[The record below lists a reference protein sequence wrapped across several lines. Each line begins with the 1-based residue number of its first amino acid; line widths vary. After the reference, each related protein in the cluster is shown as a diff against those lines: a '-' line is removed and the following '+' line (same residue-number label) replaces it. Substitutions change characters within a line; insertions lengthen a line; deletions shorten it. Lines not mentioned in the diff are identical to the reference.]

1 MLESW
6 SRLMDAPFAR
16 VNHQAIFLN
25 GCLYVFGGFNSQ
37 LRNINYNSHQLDVFR
52 WNVHHNKWEELKYPL
67 RLKAWSCNTKT
78 WTSDPLSSPD
88 GSINPTLR
96 FGHTVV
102 AWRGRGWLF
111 GGRTQ
116 QHVCPN
122 QLYLFEPGYYSH
134 LPDRLI
140 PGSPPPRTT
149 RTKALIDIIQPCW
162 AEVVGTTG
170 VSPSPRDG
178 HAAAVLENAM
188 FIFGGFQDVFGSYD
202 NFVYRFDFITWSW
215 THIQIH
221 SGPCI
226 GLSLPP
232 LSTSVYALPQST
244 DSVYPTPISPQLQ
257 SVGNDESVAASTV
270 LQFDVPLPRDF
281 SCLISHQ
288 GRIFLFGGRS
298 ELAARSGF
306 DVYDSAL
313 WELVPLKVH
322 ESTPDGSDHNST
334 DAYCYTP
341 VWPDECEYCSAGHL
355 HNLAAFENL
364 QRMAWE
370 EETGNWVS
378 QEFWATAPPRPCCLW
393 KFSSNQPG
401 DLVQSKSLDD
411 QKNCGHNLFFGCRSR
426 WSTGNATWIRRHPGH
441 GLQLPDRLLLRLC
454 NLAENSHVSQTATAT
469 ATSPHGR
476 RSLSHWAYG
485 GYLYISFGTVRCQT
499 AEQWQLH
506 YQDVW
511 RYSLSDNSWTKVTTE
526 QLASNSLIPTHWP
539 SSRRRAVASL
549 YLPCPSI
556 SDTSQ
561 DYVPSIRPLV
571 YVFGGTQPR
580 VLDKRCTIS
589 YHSTRR
595 TAVMTAP
602 ARPYTL
608 FTSGIPSVSSPGE
621 PVTQNRL
628 LGLGDG
634 DSISL
639 LNLPIINSTLMALG
653 TTIITSPMT
662 ILLVNSPRMFHMERS
677 TPFYLIM
684 IVPTGLS
691 SSFFSCGTTT
701 QRCQHLSAL
710 SHMCVVSF
718 AELAALFR
726 TPLTGVQPLD
736 TMCYG
741 SLDKLLYTN
750 ESDPVQLYTALRLAW
765 SAVLTCGYSHDE
777 DEVGNDH
784 TASGEDVHGGS
795 RLHMLIVQQQQ
806 QLLQQ
811 NQIAITKNCTADE
824 ETAGDHPGL
833 KIGDPMSN
841 LSYKPTILEQHCYV
855 LAPDGHVFRETSD
868 CMKDLTWFTLLPLVC
883 SALITTV
890 DLLLESTRRLL
901 ACLRQGNLHSFV
913 RGPLV
918 FRGTATCPDCSA
930 DELRP
935 VHVWIDSSQLTGL
948 IPVREE
954 PSHSATCG
962 RPRSQIPSDCR
973 HQTIA
978 SLLIQF
984 LPHLRSTLEL
994 EFATKHFSDDSG
1006 SGGVSELFGHAL
1018 PSTGASG
1025 YNDENILNESF
1036 GGPSEVNISAT
1047 GPLTV
1052 AVAAFDSALP
1062 DQPLPVPV
1070 ENADSSESEDPGDF
1084 FDHYLTGDE
1093 VGSSDS
1099 DDSVRN
1105 TSESVI
1111 TIHQVGTLVRDKERL
1126 MELSDCYVMHLETTL
1141 YDLCL
1146 RRLRALGPSKTTLLS
1161 LPTKIVH
1168 DLKRL
1173 YYDPFGAEN
1182 CGRKSTSG

>member
-6 SRLMDAPFAR
+6 SRLGDAPFAR

-25 GCLYVFGGFNSQ
+25 GYLYVFGGFNSQ

-52 WNVHHNKWEELKYPL
+52 WDVRHNKWEELKYPL
-67 RLKAWSCNTKT
+67 RLKAWSCNTQS
-78 WTSDPLSSPD
+78 WASDPLSSPD

-116 QHVCPN
+116 QHVCSN

-134 LPDRLI
+134 LPDRFI
-140 PGSPPPRTT
+140 AGSSENGKNRATT
-149 RTKALIDIIQPCW
+149 VIDIVQPCW

-170 VSPSPRDG
+170 ASPSPRDG
-178 HAAAVLENAM
+178 HAATVLENAM

-221 SGPCI
+221 SLPSFGMSPSTVPPNVST
-226 GLSLPP
+226 LSQP
-232 LSTSVYALPQST
+232 SESAC
-244 DSVYPTPISPQLQ
+244 PTPISLQPQ
-257 SVGNDESVAASTV
+257 SIDSDESVSASMI
-270 LQFDVPLPRDF
+270 LQSDVPLPRDF
-281 SCLISHQ
+281 STLISHQ

-313 WELVPLKVH
+313 WELVPLKVQ
-322 ESTPDGSDHNST
+322 ESVLEET
-334 DAYCYTP
+334 DQDATGKYCYAP
-341 VWPDECEYCSAGHL
+341 VWPDDCEYCSVDHIHQL
-355 HNLAAFENL
+355 TDFENV

-378 QEFWATAPPRPCCLW
+378 QEFWATAPARPCRLW
-393 KFSSNQPG
+393 KFSSAKQKDLRPEKQNNTNRDPG
-401 DLVQSKSLDD
+401 
-411 QKNCGHNLFFGCRSR
+411 FGCRSR
-426 WSTGNATWIRRHPGH
+426 WSSGNATWIRRHTGH
-441 GLQLPDRLLLRLC
+441 GLQLPDHLLLRLC
-454 NLAENSHVSQTATAT
+454 HLAGNSSINQTANTVPCS
-469 ATSPHGR
+469 SPHGR
-476 RSLSHWAYG
+476 RSLSHWAYD

-499 AEQWQLH
+499 GDQWQLH

-511 RYSLSDNSWTKVTTE
+511 RYSLPDNTWTKVITE
-526 QLASNSLIPTHWP
+526 HQSVNSLLLTHWP

-556 SDTSQ
+556 SDIPQCGVHSS
-561 DYVPSIRPLV
+561 VRPLV

-580 VLDKRCTIS
+580 ILDKRNTVS
-589 YHSTRR
+589 NSLARR
-595 TAVMTAP
+595 TANMTAP

-608 FTSGIPSVSSPGE
+608 FTSGIPCISTPGE

-634 DSISL
+634 DSVSL
-639 LNLPIINSTLMALG
+639 LSLPNSWTWRPFDS
-653 TTIITSPMT
+653 TTVASPMA
-662 ILLVNSPRMFHMERS
+662 ILLVNSPRMFHTARS
-677 TPFYLIM
+677 TPFYLVV
-684 IVPTGLS
+684 IVPGGSAS
-691 SSFFSCGTTT
+691 SLVSCGAATAT
-701 QRCQHLSAL
+701 CQHKSAL

-718 AELAALFR
+718 AELATLFR

-736 TMCYG
+736 SMCYG

-750 ESDPVQLYTALRLAW
+750 ESDPVQLYTALRLTW
-765 SAVLTCGYSHDE
+765 SALLASGYAYDE
-777 DEVGNDH
+777 DEDKDGTTSKYMHV
-784 TASGEDVHGGS
+784 GS

-806 QLLQQ
+806 QVQRTQ
-811 NQIAITKNCTADE
+811 HRQSVSSDYTMNGDD
-824 ETAGDHPGL
+824 AGDHPGL
-833 KIGDPMSN
+833 KTEYDLPSFIVQRDSDSEVEIACTPC
-841 LSYKPTILEQHCYV
+841 ILEKHSY
-855 LAPDGHVFRETSD
+855 LLGPDGHVLRETSE
-868 CMKDLTWFTLLPLVC
+868 CVKDLTWFTLLPLVS

-918 FRGTATCPDCSA
+918 FRGTTTCPDCNM

-935 VHVWIDSSQLTGL
+935 VYVWIDSSQLTGL
-948 IPVREE
+948 VPVREE
-954 PSHSATCG
+954 PSHGPQCG
-962 RPRSQIPSDCR
+962 RAGSQTLGDCR

-984 LPHLRSTLEL
+984 LPHLRSTLEM
-994 EFATKHFSDDSG
+994 EFATKHFSEQSP
-1006 SGGVSELFGHAL
+1006 SVCSPELPGRAL
-1018 PSTGASG
+1018 PSVGSCEHYTETIE
-1025 YNDENILNESF
+1025 DESL
-1036 GGPSEVNISAT
+1036 GGPSEASTRAVPNQPPS
-1047 GPLTV
+1047 GTV
-1052 AVAAFDSALP
+1052 EDP
-1062 DQPLPVPV
+1062 G
-1070 ENADSSESEDPGDF
+1070 SSESEDLGEF
-1084 FDHYLTGDE
+1084 FEQYLTGDE
-1093 VGSSDS
+1093 AGSSDS
-1099 DDSVRN
+1099 DDS
-1105 TSESVI
+1105 TSATSSTTTESVI
-1111 TIHQVGTLVRDKERL
+1111 NIHQVGTLVRGKERL
-1126 MELSDCYVMHLETTL
+1126 MELSDCYALHLDTTL

-1146 RRLRALGPSKTTLLS
+1146 RRLRALAPPKTTLML

-1168 DLKRL
+1168 DLNRL
-1173 YYDPFGAEN
+1173 YHDPFGKEN

>member
-1 MLESW
+1 MPRVKRYEST
-6 SRLMDAPFAR
+6 STFVNR
-16 VNHQAIFLN
+16 VLQ
-25 GCLYVFGGFNSQ
+25 
-37 LRNINYNSHQLDVFR
+37 
-52 WNVHHNKWEELKYPL
+52 
-67 RLKAWSCNTKT
+67 
-78 WTSDPLSSPD
+78 PD

-149 RTKALIDIIQPCW
+149 RTKTLIDIIQPCW

-226 GLSLPP
+226 GLSLSP

-401 DLVQSKSLDD
+401 DLVRSKSSGD

-426 WSTGNATWIRRHPGH
+426 WSSGNATWIRRHPGH

-476 RSLSHWAYG
+476 RSLSHCEHFSFGKLVVRAYG

-511 RYSLSDNSWTKVTTE
+511 RYSLSDNSWTKVITE
-526 QLASNSLIPTHWP
+526 QLATNSLIPTHWP

-595 TAVMTAP
+595 TAFMTAP

-608 FTSGIPSVSSPGE
+608 FTSGIPSVSSP
-621 PVTQNRL
+621 
-628 LGLGDG
+628 
-634 DSISL
+634 
-639 LNLPIINSTLMALG
+639 
-653 TTIITSPMT
+653 
-662 ILLVNSPRMFHMERS
+662 
-677 TPFYLIM
+677 
-684 IVPTGLS
+684 
-691 SSFFSCGTTT
+691 
-701 QRCQHLSAL
+701 
-710 SHMCVVSF
+710 
-718 AELAALFR
+718 
-726 TPLTGVQPLD
+726 
-736 TMCYG
+736 
-741 SLDKLLYTN
+741 
-750 ESDPVQLYTALRLAW
+750 
-765 SAVLTCGYSHDE
+765 
-777 DEVGNDH
+777 
-784 TASGEDVHGGS
+784 
-795 RLHMLIVQQQQ
+795 
-806 QLLQQ
+806 
-811 NQIAITKNCTADE
+811 
-824 ETAGDHPGL
+824 
-833 KIGDPMSN
+833 
-841 LSYKPTILEQHCYV
+841 
-855 LAPDGHVFRETSD
+855 
-868 CMKDLTWFTLLPLVC
+868 
-883 SALITTV
+883 
-890 DLLLESTRRLL
+890 
-901 ACLRQGNLHSFV
+901 
-913 RGPLV
+913 
-918 FRGTATCPDCSA
+918 
-930 DELRP
+930 
-935 VHVWIDSSQLTGL
+935 
-948 IPVREE
+948 
-954 PSHSATCG
+954 
-962 RPRSQIPSDCR
+962 
-973 HQTIA
+973 
-978 SLLIQF
+978 
-984 LPHLRSTLEL
+984 
-994 EFATKHFSDDSG
+994 
-1006 SGGVSELFGHAL
+1006 
-1018 PSTGASG
+1018 
-1025 YNDENILNESF
+1025 
-1036 GGPSEVNISAT
+1036 AT

-1052 AVAAFDSALP
+1052 AVAAFDAALP

-1070 ENADSSESEDPGDF
+1070 ENADSSESEDPGEF